1 MEILK
6 AEHLSK
12 IYGSGG
18 GKVHALR
25 DISLAVREGEFV
37 AIVGSSGSGKTTLLN
52 LLGGLDKPTAGRVVV
67 QGHDLAALSDE
78 QLTIFRRR
86 SIGFV
91 FQHFNLIPMLN
102 VRENILFPLEA
113 DGRKPDEVFLSEII
127 GVLGLSDKLCAMPH
141 QLSGGQQQRVA
152 IARALSTKPALILA
166 DEPTGNLDSKAGL
179 EVALL
184 LKRSVNAF
192 GQTLLMITHNEF
204 LAQMADRVLRIE
216 DGQIVTRE
224 AAHV

>member
-25 DISLAVREGEFV
+25 DVSLAVREGEFV

-113 DGRKPDEVFLSEII
+113 DGREPDEVFLSEII

>member
-25 DISLAVREGEFV
+25 DVSLAVREGEFV

>member
-1 MEILK
+1 MEILR
-6 AEHLSK
+6 AEHLTR
-12 IYGSGG
+12 IYGAGAG
-18 GKVHALR
+18 EVHALCGV
-25 DISLAVREGEFV
+25 DLVVESGEFV
-37 AIVGSSGSGKTTLLN
+37 AIVGASGSGKTTLLN
-52 LLGGLDKPTAGRVVV
+52 LVGGLDKPTTGRIIV
-67 QGHDLAALSDE
+67 QGHDLETLSDE

-113 DGRKPDEVFLSEII
+113 DGQEPDEAFLAEII
-127 GVLGLSDKLCAMPH
+127 AVLKLSDKLRAMPH

-166 DEPTGNLDSKAGL
+166 DEPTGNLDSKTGL

-184 LKRSVNAF
+184 LKRSVAAF
-192 GQTLLMITHNEF
+192 GQTLLMITHNES
-204 LAQMADRVLRIE
+204 LAQMADRVLRME
-216 DGQIVTRE
+216 DGRIVTRE
-224 AAHV
+224 ENHV

>member
-25 DISLAVREGEFV
+25 DVSLAVREGEFV

-113 DGRKPDEVFLSEII
+113 DGRKPDEVFLYAII

-141 QLSGGQQQRVA
+141 QLPGGQQQR
-152 IARALSTKPALILA
+152 
-166 DEPTGNLDSKAGL
+166 
-179 EVALL
+179 
-184 LKRSVNAF
+184 
-192 GQTLLMITHNEF
+192 
-204 LAQMADRVLRIE
+204 
-216 DGQIVTRE
+216 
-224 AAHV
+224 

>member
-25 DISLAVREGEFV
+25 DVSLAVREGEFV

-204 LAQMADRVLRIE
+204 FAQMADRVLRIE